1 MATPKQQRI
10 DPKSV
15 PAPSAAAQQKAA
27 QAKKPGTPKQGAK
40 PGTPKQGPQKRKNKS
55 GRPGLPPGV
64 VTVRKATAGD
74 WISAARLQT
83 LPLAIAPVALGTAAA
98 YVLPH
103 EDAGPGWHWL
113 RALLCLAVAVG
124 LQIGVNFA
132 NDYSDG
138 VRGTD
143 KHRVGPMRL
152 TASGAA
158 KPRTVAVV
166 ALVFFALAAAAGLI
180 IVFRTQHWWL
190 IGVGA
195 ACILAAWF
203 YTGGKRPYG
212 YYGLGELFVFAFFG
226 IVATAGTQFVL
237 AGTVTVEGWLAGV
250 AAGLFACA
258 ALMVNNIRDREHD
271 KLAGKRTLAVLI
283 GDRVSR
289 IAFGVL
295 VLAPFG
301 ILAFFT
307 LFYENAY
314 LVYFALLAAVPVA
327 IITLTAKSAPELVV
341 ALRLTA
347 LTALVY
353 GLGLGW
359 AIAF

>member
-10 DPKSV
+10 DPKTV
-15 PAPSAAAQQKAA
+15 PAKAKAKTAAKG
-27 QAKKPGTPKQGAK
+27 K
-40 PGTPKQGPQKRKNKS
+40 KS
-55 GRPGLPPGV
+55 GRPGGRPPGAPQIK
-64 VTVRKATAGD
+64 KATLGD
-74 WISAARLQT
+74 WIGGARLQT
-83 LPLAIAPVALGTAAA
+83 FPLAIAPVALGTAAA

-103 EDAGPGWHWL
+103 EDDGVGWHWL

-138 VRGTD
+138 IRGTD
-143 KHRVGPMRL
+143 RNRVGPKRL
-152 TASGAA
+152 VASGAA
-158 KPRTVAVV
+158 KPRTVLIV
-166 ALVFFALAAAAGLI
+166 ALVFFALAAAAGLV

-190 IGVGA
+190 IAVGA
-195 ACILAAWF
+195 VAILAAWF

-212 YYGLGELFVFAFFG
+212 YYGLGEVVVFVFFG
-226 IVATAGTQFVL
+226 LVATAGTTFVL
-237 AGTVTVEGWLAGV
+237 AGEVTIESWLAGT

-258 ALMVNNIRDREHD
+258 TLMVNNIRDREQD
-271 KLAGKRTLAVLI
+271 KLSGKRTLAVLI
-283 GDRVSR
+283 GDLPSR
-289 IAFGVL
+289 IVFGVL

-314 LVYFALLAAVPVA
+314 LVYFVLLAAIPAAGIA
-327 IITLTAKSAPELVV
+327 ISAKTPPELIV
-341 ALRLTA
+341 ALRLTTLAA
-347 LTALVY
+347 LLY

>member
-10 DPKSV
+10 DPKTV
-15 PAPSAAAQQKAA
+15 TAPAKQPASSRGT
-27 QAKKPGTPKQGAK
+27 KKG
-40 PGTPKQGPQKRKNKS
+40 KS
-55 GRPGLPPGV
+55 GRPGGRPPGAPQIK
-64 VTVRKATAGD
+64 KATLGD
-74 WISAARLQT
+74 WIAGARLQT
-83 LPLAIAPVALGTAAA
+83 LALAIAPVALGTAAA

-103 EDAGPGWHWL
+103 EDDLGGGWHWL

-138 VRGTD
+138 IRGTD
-143 KHRVGPMRL
+143 RTRVGPRRL
-152 TASGAA
+152 VASGAA
-158 KPRTVAVV
+158 KPRTVLIV
-166 ALVFFALAAAAGLI
+166 ALVFFGLAALAGLV
-180 IVFRTQHWWL
+180 IVIRTGHWWL
-190 IGVGA
+190 LAVGA
-195 ACILAAWF
+195 VAIVAAWL

-212 YYGLGELFVFAFFG
+212 YYGLGEVVVFVFFG
-226 IVATAGTQFVL
+226 LVATAGTTFVL
-237 AGTVTVEGWLAGV
+237 AGQVTIESWLAGV

-258 ALMVNNIRDREHD
+258 VLMVNNIRDRELD
-271 KLAGKRTLAVLI
+271 RIASKRTLAVLI
-283 GDRVSR
+283 GELPSR
-289 IAFGVL
+289 IVFGVL

-314 LVYFALLAAVPVA
+314 LVYFALLAAIPAVG
-327 IITLTAKSAPELVV
+327 ITISAKTPPELIV
-341 ALRLTA
+341 ALRLTL
-347 LTALVY
+347 LTALAY

>member
-1 MATPKQQRI
+1 VATPKKQRI

-15 PAPSAAAQQKAA
+15 PAPSAAAQLKAA
-27 QAKKPGTPKQGAK
+27 QAKKQGA
-40 PGTPKQGPQKRKNKS
+40 QKRKNRS
-55 GRPGLPPGV
+55 GRPGLPPGA
-64 VTVRKATAGD
+64 VTVRKATLGD
-74 WISAARLQT
+74 WISGARLQT

-103 EDAGPGWHWL
+103 ADAGPGWHWM
-113 RALLCLAVAVG
+113 RALLCLAVAIG

-143 KHRVGPMRL
+143 KFRVGPKRL

-158 KPRTVAVV
+158 KPRTVLIV
-166 ALVFFALAAAAGLI
+166 ALVFFAVAATAGLL

-190 IGVGA
+190 VGVGA
-195 ACILAAWF
+195 ACIVAAWF

-212 YYGLGELFVFAFFG
+212 YYGLGELFVFVFFG
-226 IVATAGTQFVL
+226 LVATAGTQFVI
-237 AGTVTVEGWLAGV
+237 AGTVTIEGWLGGV

-258 ALMVNNIRDREHD
+258 ALMVNNIRDREPD

-283 GDRVSR
+283 GDRASR
-289 IAFGVL
+289 IVYGVL
-295 VLAPFG
+295 MLAPFG

-307 LFYENAY
+307 LFYDNAY
-314 LVYFALLAAVPVA
+314 LVYFALLAAVPA
-327 IITLTAKSAPELVV
+327 AGIALTAKTAPELIV

-347 LTALVY
+347 LTALAY